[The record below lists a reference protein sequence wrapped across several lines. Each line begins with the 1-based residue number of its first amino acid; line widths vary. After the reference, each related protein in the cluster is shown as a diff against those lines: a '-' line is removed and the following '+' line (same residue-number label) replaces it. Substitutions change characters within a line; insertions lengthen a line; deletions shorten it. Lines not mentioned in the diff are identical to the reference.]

1 MKIRCKVCGEYF
13 YPDEET
19 LALMSDG
26 SLLLGVV
33 NTGDDCWERLN
44 HPCNDDLSD
53 MIVML
58 ILGCDLCRLNTSR
71 YSLPGI

>member
-26 SLLLGVV
+26 YHITSDV
-33 NTGDDCWERLN
+33 NTCDECWDMLN
-44 HPCNDDLSD
+44 NLYNDDLAD
-53 MIVML
+53 MIS
-58 ILGCDLCRLNTSR
+58 DAD
-71 YSLPGI
+71 PGL